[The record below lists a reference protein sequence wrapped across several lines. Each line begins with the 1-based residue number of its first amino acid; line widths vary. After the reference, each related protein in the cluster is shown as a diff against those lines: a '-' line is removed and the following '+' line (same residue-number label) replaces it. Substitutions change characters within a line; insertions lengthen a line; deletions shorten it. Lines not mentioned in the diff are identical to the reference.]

1 MRPTVIDGNASSSKT
16 IVISDIQQ
24 KMGMR
29 MKPMPGARMFKM
41 VTKKFSAAA
50 REATPSTCKPS
61 IQKSMPGPGEYVRV
75 VRLA

>member
-1 MRPTVIDGNASSSKT
+1 MDGNASRIRI

-24 KMGMR
+24 KIGIR
-29 MKPMPGARMFKM
+29 MKPMPGARMFRM

-50 REATPSTCKPS
+50 IEATPRICKPS

>member
-1 MRPTVIDGNASSSKT
+1 MIDGNASSSRT

-24 KMGMR
+24 KIGRR
-29 MKPMPGARMFKM
+29 MKPMPGARMLMM

-50 REATPSTCKPS
+50 SDATPSTCRPS
-61 IQKSMPGPGEYVRV
+61 IQKSMPEPGEYGRV